1 MEYAILN
8 PNHHMKNLLLILTLL
23 ALCVACGKDKDQEKI
38 AGLETEVLAI
48 HDEVM
53 PKGSDIMSLK
63 SQLSK
68 KIQGIDSLQNVGVS
82 SNTLA
87 EQRMKAVDLNQKLN
101 ESDKLMMDWMH
112 GYRGDSAKKLDP
124 KEAVLYFEKE
134 KDKILNVKQATLKSI
149 QEAKTFL
156 E

>member
-1 MEYAILN
+1 
-8 PNHHMKNLLLILTLL
+8 MKNLILLSFLM
-23 ALCVACGKDKDQEKI
+23 LCIACGKDKDQEKI
-38 AGLETEVLAI
+38 TGLETEVLAI

-53 PKGSDIMSLK
+53 PQQEDIMSLK

-82 SNTLA
+82 SNTMA
-87 EQRMKAVDLNQKLN
+87 EQRIKAVDLNQKLADA
-101 ESDKLMMDWMH
+101 DKLMMDWMH
-112 GYRGDSAKKLDP
+112 AYRGDSAKKLDP
-124 KEAVLYFEKE
+124 KQAVLYFEGEKE
-134 KDKILNVKQATLKSI
+134 KILLVKQATLKSI